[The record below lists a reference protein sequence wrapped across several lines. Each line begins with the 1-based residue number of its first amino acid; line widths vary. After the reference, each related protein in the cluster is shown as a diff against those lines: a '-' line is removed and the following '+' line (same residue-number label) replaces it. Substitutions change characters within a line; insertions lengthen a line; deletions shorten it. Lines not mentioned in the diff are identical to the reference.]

1 MKHKTHHRRADPLT
15 PRALFDLVLLSVLIV
30 QAVKL
35 NIITEQ
41 VKDLTAQATTPA
53 QVIVAQDQPPE
64 VPEETA
70 PPQVAVTEQMRVEVL
85 PPEPAETEPA
95 PRPDLYTEKD
105 VELIGRTIWGEAG
118 GVQSKA
124 ERAAVAWC
132 ILNRVD
138 AFDQTIEEVVT
149 APHQFQGYRP
159 EGDCPDEHLDLAED
173 VLERWQMEK
182 YGATDVGR
190 VLPADCLYF
199 LGDGQRNH
207 FTNEWQST
215 IYWGWT
221 LADPYI

>member
-1 MKHKTHHRRADPLT
+1 MNKKNIMKELKLLT
-15 PRALFDLVLLSVLIV
+15 WPIIDLAILILLAAQLIELNNFTAEMNRYKELARTA
-30 QAVKL
+30 AVTTTAPEEQEPEPEPKQEA
-35 NIITEQ
+35 ITEQ
-41 VKDLTAQATTPA
+41 MVQTFA
-53 QVIVAQDQPPE
+53 
-64 VPEETA
+64 A
-70 PPQVAVTEQMRVEVL
+70 PKAEAE
-85 PPEPAETEPA
+85 PEPAPQ
-95 PRPDLYTEKD
+95 PQLYTEKD

-138 AFDQTIEEVVT
+138 AFEQSIEEVVT
-149 APHQFQGYRP
+149 APYQFQGYRP
-159 EGDCPDEHLDLAED
+159 EGDCPEEHFELAED

-182 YGATDVGR
+182 YGIADVGR

-215 IYWGWT
+215 DYWGWE
-221 LADPYI
+221 LPDPYK